1 MKRRKALRNLGLG
14 MAAGFAVPRLLSSCS
29 KEDPGPRVQ
38 YDGTVAV
45 IGAGAAGLYTADAL
59 NALGINVVVFEA
71 SAQLG
76 GRIRSLRGIGDYPLE
91 LGAEVI
97 RGSDSSM
104 ATLVRGLSI
113 PTVDITAL
121 SEDYYLLDN
130 TSKPASE
137 WNDDLDVVEVDAF
150 INSIPGYSGSAV
162 SVQQAA
168 QGQVTERAMP
178 LLNARVANLY
188 GTSSDRLGMVG
199 LSQQMNLWEY
209 DTTLL
214 HLKGNPLQ
222 DVILSRFSKITSKVQ
237 LNTEI
242 KSVSYAGDLITLTDS
257 TGASVQASKV
267 VVTVPLGVLKAG
279 GISFSPVLPSAKTAA
294 LNNLGMDNMIRLILD
309 FKRNFWGVPTV
320 FTLGGTRGP
329 LYFNSGIGRSELMKT
344 LSVTASGLRADEL
357 SALGDG
363 MIPAVLE
370 ELDAAFLGA
379 ASLNIKENPIVVE
392 WAKEPFIKGG
402 VSYPKPAASNADREA
417 LAAPVE
423 MKIYFAG
430 EATGIKGDFG
440 TISGAIN
447 SADRV
452 VEEIVTDIQT
462 VSG

>member
-1 MKRRKALRNLGLG
+1 MKRRKALKNLSLG
-14 MAAGFAVPRLLSSCS
+14 MAAGLTLPRILSACS

-71 SAQLG
+71 SAQMG
-76 GRIRSLRGIGDYPLE
+76 GRVRSLRGIGDYPLE

-97 RGSDSSM
+97 RGSDSPM
-104 ATLVRGLSI
+104 ASLVRGLSI
-113 PTVDITAL
+113 PAVDISAL

-137 WNDDLDVVEVDAF
+137 WNDDLDVLEVNAF

-178 LLNARVANLY
+178 LLNARVANFY

-209 DTTLL
+209 DDSLF

-222 DVILSRFSKITSKVQ
+222 DVILSRFSKITSRVQ

-242 KSVSYAGDLITLTDS
+242 KSISYAGDLITLSDS
-257 TGASVQASKV
+257 TGASVQANKV
-267 VVTVPLGVLKAG
+267 VITVPLGVLKSG
-279 GISFSPVLPSAKTAA
+279 GISFSPVLPSEKTAA

-363 MIPAVLE
+363 MVPAVLE

-392 WAKEPFIKGG
+392 WGKEPYIKGG
-402 VSYPKPAASNADREA
+402 ISYPKPAASNADREA
-417 LAAPVE
+417 LAAPVD
-423 MKIYFAG
+423 MKIYWAG
-430 EATGIKGDFG
+430 EATGLAGDFG
-440 TISGAIN
+440 TLSGAIN

-452 VEEIVTDIQT
+452 VEEIVNDIKT
-462 VSG
+462 VS